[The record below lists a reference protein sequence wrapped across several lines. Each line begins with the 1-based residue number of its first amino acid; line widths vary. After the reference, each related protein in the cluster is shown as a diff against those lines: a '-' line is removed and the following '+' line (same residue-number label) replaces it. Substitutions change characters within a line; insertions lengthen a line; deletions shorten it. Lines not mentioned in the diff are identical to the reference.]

1 MLPQPAE
8 AYTPPPARRKSSP
21 GAVPT
26 IPAPRMPRYVR
37 CALARYAVLDEQV
50 RWTENDIPGLAERR
64 AIVTGAN
71 SGIGWETAR
80 ALAARGAEVTLAVRD
95 TDKGEQ
101 AARQLRDAVP
111 SGRFEVRRLDL
122 ADLASVDEFAWLW
135 REAHPDGLDLLINNA
150 GVMAIPRR
158 ETADG
163 FEMQLGTNHLGH
175 FALTGR
181 LLDALRPG
189 SRVVTVSSGAHRMGA
204 INFDDLMGQV
214 KYRTWGAYGQSKLA
228 NLLFMRELASRL
240 AAAHRDAISVA
251 AHPGYAS
258 THLQAVGPEMRS
270 RAWEARLMG
279 LANTIVAQSAAM
291 GALPTLYAAT
301 DADVVNGSY
310 AGPGG
315 LGEMRGHP
323 KLVGMSA
330 AAKDDATAARL
341 WTVSEEITGVHY
353 LD

>member
-163 FEMQLGTNHLGH
+163 FRCSSARTTWAISRSPDAFLMLCVRALGSSPCPR
-175 FALTGR
+175 ALTAWAR
-181 LLDALRPG
+181 
-189 SRVVTVSSGAHRMGA
+189 
-204 INFDDLMGQV
+204 
-214 KYRTWGAYGQSKLA
+214 
-228 NLLFMRELASRL
+228 
-240 AAAHRDAISVA
+240 
-251 AHPGYAS
+251 S
-258 THLQAVGPEMRS
+258 TS
-270 RAWEARLMG
+270 TTSWAR
-279 LANTIVAQSAAM
+279 
-291 GALPTLYAAT
+291 
-301 DADVVNGSY
+301 
-310 AGPGG
+310 
-315 LGEMRGHP
+315 
-323 KLVGMSA
+323 
-330 AAKDDATAARL
+330 
-341 WTVSEEITGVHY
+341 
-353 LD
+353 